1 MPRIRESTIQAHRQ
15 QIEHAILDAW
25 GSLIEDHGFAEITMA
40 MVAERAGIARNTIY
54 GYFPDKEHLM
64 LAHLE
69 REVRRFIEAAT
80 SAVDE
85 AVGAVARLQVLF
97 DHQARYFATHAG
109 SRHEIGEVMGPEG
122 YRRFMAHFAPLH
134 RLVSR
139 IVREGVH
146 EGVFRPVDPHVVTP
160 LILAAIAVYRVPL
173 ANGEI
178 APEGAAAQACDF
190 VLHGVSA
197 GTPPKEHQ

>member
-1 MPRIRESTIQAHRQ
+1 MPRIRESTIQEHRRQ
-15 QIEHAILDAW
+15 VENAILDAW
-25 GSLIEDHGFAEITMA
+25 GNLIEDHGYAEITMA
-40 MVAERAGIARNTIY
+40 MVAERAGVARNTIY

-69 REVRRFIEAAT
+69 REVRRFIEATT

-85 AVGAVARLQVLF
+85 AVGAVARLKVVF
-97 DHQARYFATHAG
+97 EHQARYFATHAS

-134 RLVSR
+134 KLVSR

-146 EGVFRPVDPHVVTP
+146 EGVFRHLDPHVVTP
-160 LILAAIAVYRVPL
+160 MILAVIAVYRVPL
-173 ANGEI
+173 ASGEI
-178 APEGAAAQACDF
+178 APEVAAAQALDF
-190 VLHGVSA
+190 TLHGLLASKPA
-197 GTPPKEHQ
+197 EPDR